1 MDANPRTP
9 LPTPPQANHD
19 QQTPSTP
26 PPPPPPP
33 QFDSAFSAPAN
44 IYFHNTIDPATA
56 SLTTHVLGP
65 NLAIT
70 FTHSRAPSLF
80 PAATILTSLTKK
92 TTGFLALVPL
102 PGDNT
107 TTRTVLAWA
116 ESGHGHGPEGDL
128 LDASQQPS
136 VLPNALWASRV
147 ISLSSLMGIRLG
159 HPFDRLTRGGRPGIF
174 RASHVEV
181 KLATHAVYT
190 LLSMFGIGI
199 GIGGGVTPEALA
211 RLRRRMTTTRGA
223 SIDRHG
229 FGFEIYFSKRNCRAC
244 AAYVSRLCELTGV
257 DIALC
262 WKDRLVEMEY
272 KVARMGEQGVVTVDD
287 DDDDDDDV
295 RLVDMVDL
303 TGEDNDIDN
312 AECDTTATTAQP
324 LGTFLDGLAY
334 CVGQGSTDRVARAVV
349 GLARIRRRQRR
360 SSSPAHHDHRQGT
373 PGDEQQ
379 DWLATP
385 PPSSRRRGGLGRVCV

>member
-1 MDANPRTP
+1 MDVVTPRTP
-9 LPTPPQANHD
+9 LDHD

-26 PPPPPPP
+26 PLLSSPPPPPP
-33 QFDSAFSAPAN
+33 QFDSAFSAPTN
-44 IYFHNTIDPATA
+44 IYFHNTIDPSTA
-56 SLTTHVLGP
+56 SLTTRVLGP

-80 PAATILTSLTKK
+80 PAATILTGLTKK
-92 TTGFLALVPL
+92 TTGFLALVP
-102 PGDNT
+102 PGSG
-107 TTRTVLAWA
+107 TRTVLAWA

-128 LDASQQPS
+128 LDANAAQPS
-136 VLPNALWASRV
+136 VLPNALWARRV
-147 ISLSSLMGIRLG
+147 IRLSSLMGISLG
-159 HPFDRLTRGGRPGIF
+159 HPFDRLTRGGRPGMF

-181 KLATHAVYT
+181 KLATHAIYT
-190 LLSMFGIGI
+190 LLSMFR
-199 GIGGGVTPEALA
+199 IGGPVTAEALA
-211 RLRRRMTTTRGA
+211 RLRRRTTGQA
-223 SIDRHG
+223 SASRPR
-229 FGFEIYFSKRNCRAC
+229 FEIYFSKRNCRAC

-257 DIALC
+257 DMTLC

-272 KVARMGEQGVVTVDD
+272 KVARMGEARPLAQQGVVTVED

-295 RLVDMVDL
+295 RLVNMVDL
-303 TGEDNDIDN
+303 TGDD
-312 AECDTTATTAQP
+312 AEEMTTITTTTAQP

-360 SSSPAHHDHRQGT
+360 SSLAHHHHHYHRQGT
-373 PGDEQQ
+373 PHVRETGDAQQ

-385 PPSSRRRGGLGRVCV
+385 PPSSSRRRGRW